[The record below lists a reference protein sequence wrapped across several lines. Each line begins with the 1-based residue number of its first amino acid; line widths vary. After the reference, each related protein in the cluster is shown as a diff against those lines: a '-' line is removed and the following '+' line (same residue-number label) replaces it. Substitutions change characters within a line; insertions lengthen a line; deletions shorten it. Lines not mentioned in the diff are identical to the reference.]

1 MRRILRNWN
10 GGNKL
15 FTILIGILMLMIFWK
30 LLKFAL
36 KASWGLVK
44 ILFTIVFLPLV
55 LVGLILAGLAAFAV
69 PVLLILG
76 GYAMLCSKKL

>member
-1 MRRILRNWN
+1 
-10 GGNKL
+10 
-15 FTILIGILMLMIFWK
+15 MLMIFWK

-69 PVLLILG
+69 PVLLNTPL
-76 GYAMLCSKKL
+76 